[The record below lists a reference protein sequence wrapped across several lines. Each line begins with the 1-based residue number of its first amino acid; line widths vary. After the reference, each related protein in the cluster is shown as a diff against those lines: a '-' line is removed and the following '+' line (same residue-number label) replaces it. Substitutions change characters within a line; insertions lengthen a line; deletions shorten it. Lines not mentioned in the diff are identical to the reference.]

1 MVDAAVTVQLTRLQ
15 QRDGSDAALAQRMIA
30 AQATRQERL
39 AIADDVLVNDG
50 ALAVL
55 DAQVLALDQ
64 LYRRLAAA

>member
-1 MVDAAVTVQLTRLQ
+1 
-15 QRDGSDAALAQRMIA
+15 MIA